1 MKYLKKLYYK
11 NISPN
16 FFTPANKQTKFKIF
30 KNIKHKIKPKDVL
43 IITAYDDGY
52 SKIGKLSEKSIK
64 LYAKKFSFRSKILRI
79 PSDFERHKAW
89 YKIKLLI
96 DLIKNKKNKIIV
108 WIDSDA
114 VFTRYVDLRNELDD
128 YHEFYLVSHKIKI
141 KNFSKYKNT
150 ELAISRINTGV
161 MIFKNTKF
169 NYDLL
174 NKVWNN
180 QKYLN
185 SGWWDN
191 SAFLDELGYKGEIEK
206 NLKKHTGNI
215 KLTKK
220 MKLLPNEWNSVPSS
234 ANLDFLLETHNP
246 IILHTA
252 GYNFNHKKEIIKKY
266 FIQSDKIKIKFKK

>member
-79 PSDFERHKAW
+79 PSDFESHKAW

-96 DLIKNKKNKIIV
+96 DLIKNKKNQIIV

-128 YHEFYLVSHKIKI
+128 YHEFYLVSHKIKV

-161 MIFKNTKF
+161 MIFKFGAKWCGPCRKIKTHVEDYFSVLPKNVICF
-169 NYDLL
+169 DLDIDECSD
-174 NKVWNN
+174 V
-180 QKYLN
+180 Y
-185 SGWWDN
+185 
-191 SAFLDELGYKGEIEK
+191 AFLKSKRQVNGVPALLAYKMGNTSFAADFSYSGS
-206 NLKKHTGNI
+206 NLQALKVFFERVI
-215 KLTKK
+215 L
-220 MKLLPNEWNSVPSS
+220 ESS
-234 ANLDFLLETHNP
+234 R
-246 IILHTA
+246 I
-252 GYNFNHKKEIIKKY
+252 
-266 FIQSDKIKIKFKK
+266 